1 MIKLISKADILD
13 KGFISTACITN
24 MTIGIKTKLLYMPKI
39 CQINVFNKNKS
50 PSSSSSQS
58 IGTNIK
64 NLKLICQ
71 KNSFMELKL
80 EFDKDIKDIRGLPY
94 DMVLENKYI
103 KGTPKKSGDYLVNI
117 TFTDDSSYKFSIYV
131 PNLKRIF

>member
-24 MTIGIKTKLLYMPKI
+24 MTIGIKTKLLYMPRI
-39 CQINVFNKNKS
+39 CQVNVFNKNKS
-50 PSSSSSQS
+50 QSSSSSQS
-58 IGTNIK
+58 IGINIK

-80 EFDKDIKDIRGLPY
+80 DFDKDIKDITGLPY

-103 KGTPKKSGDYLVNI
+103 KGSPKRAGDYLVII
-117 TFTDDSSYKFSIYV
+117 TFNDDSSYKFNIYV
-131 PNLKRIF
+131 PNLKRIY